1 MNANLFSELLTD
13 ISDEY
18 IVSAAN
24 PHSKPIRW
32 YRISAAAACIVLL
45 IAAVIYPKLRIQTP
59 EIAVPPESVAEVITS
74 TTTAPEIAE
83 YTETQTI
90 TSLIQTAVSSG
101 TVTINTTAS
110 VAASATVTET
120 KAPTPTE
127 PPETDVPVVTELP
140 AESTDSIVTVATKPQ
155 PITVPV
161 WQGITVYP
169 ESVSL
174 PHIDCRFGLCPNDAN
189 DRLRTE
195 YGISPEYDLTQH
207 QCLLID
213 VESGYSMAAVIGG
226 KLAPEGLSLKVIYLN
241 QPSDLAVQHYV
252 IPLPENYTL
261 DTENCYAECTEL
273 TDETKFQAMLTE
285 SPMIELIE

>member
-1 MNANLFSELLTD
+1 MNPITFSEILTD
-13 ISDEY
+13 IPDSFIE
-18 IVSAAN
+18 SAAE

-45 IAAVIYPKLRIQTP
+45 IAAALYPKLRMQTP

-83 YTETQTI
+83 YTETQTA
-90 TSLIQTAVSSG
+90 TSPLQTTFDSVTATVS
-101 TVTINTTAS
+101 TTAS

-120 KAPTPTE
+120 KTPTPTE

-140 AESTDSIVTVATKPQ
+140 AESTDPIVTVATKPQ

-226 KLAPEGLSLKVIYLN
+226 KLAPEGMSLKVIYLN

-273 TDETKFQAMLTE
+273 TDETEFQAMLTE

>member
-1 MNANLFSELLTD
+1 VNPKSFLGMMSD

-32 YRISAAAACIVLL
+32 YQVSAIAACIVLL
-45 IAAVIYPKLRIQTP
+45 MAAAIYPKLRIQTP

-83 YTETQTI
+83 YTETQTA
-90 TSLIQTAVSSG
+90 TSPLQTAFDS
-101 TVTINTTAS
+101 VTAAVNTTAS
-110 VAASATVTET
+110 GVNSATVTET
-120 KAPTPTE
+120 KTPTPTE

-140 AESTDSIVTVATKPQ
+140 AESTDPIV
-155 PITVPV
+155 TVPV

-273 TDETKFQAMLTE
+273 TDATEFQAMLTE